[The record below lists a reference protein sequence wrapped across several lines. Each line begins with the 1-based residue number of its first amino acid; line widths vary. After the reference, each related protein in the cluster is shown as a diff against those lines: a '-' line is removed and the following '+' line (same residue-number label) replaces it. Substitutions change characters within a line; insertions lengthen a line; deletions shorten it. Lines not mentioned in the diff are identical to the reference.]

1 MTPTL
6 TGGRLRLLSLP
17 ALCLLAVMLGGADG
31 CGGNPD
37 LAGARQAVGVSDF
50 DRALLNVNTVLTA
63 EPANLEALT
72 LKADILRQL
81 VGRAPDPAAKAARL
95 AEMNSTV
102 RQAIA
107 VNATD
112 PNVGVVRTNAWAL
125 SVNEGNTLLRDASA
139 PAGSAAALFN
149 TAIEFMPDSSQGYFG
164 LGLAELTGGNAPEAV
179 TSLRSAARLSPD
191 DESALYYL
199 GRALLAADQGAEAIT
214 VLSAAT
220 QRFPANA
227 AIRADLLNAYART
240 GRAGEALSL
249 YEAALAASPT
259 AEEEPTLRFN
269 YGTVLLQAG
278 RQADAIAQFER
289 SIALRPD
296 NFDAQYNLGAA
307 YQNQA
312 ADVNTRA
319 NATDD
324 NAENRRLVTER
335 DVLLNRSLPY
345 FERARTLGTEP
356 ADGRSSCEALFRVY
370 TTLGRIDDA
379 RGVATC
385 AGQTMN

>member
-37 LAGARQAVGVSDF
+37 LAGARQAIGVSDF
-50 DRALLNVNTVLTA
+50 DRALVNVNTVLAA

-72 LKADILRQL
+72 LKADILRQQ
-81 VGRAPDPAAKAARL
+81 VGRAPDAAAKAAL
-95 AEMNSTV
+95 VAEMNATV

-107 VNATD
+107 INAAD

-139 PAGSAAALFN
+139 PEGASIPLFN
-149 TAIEFMPDSSQGYFG
+149 AAVEFMPDSSQGYFG
-164 LGLAELTGGNAPEAV
+164 LGLAELTRGNAVEAIA
-179 TSLRSAARLSPD
+179 SLRSATRLSPD

-227 AIRADLLNAYART
+227 ALRADLLNAYART

-249 YEAALAASPT
+249 YEAALVSPT
-259 AEEEPTLRFN
+259 PEEEPTLRFN

-312 ADVNTRA
+312 ADVNRRA
-319 NATDD
+319 NETDD
-324 NAENRRLVTER
+324 NAENRRLVTQR

-345 FERARTLGTEP
+345 FERSRSLGTEP
-356 ADGRSSCEALFRVY
+356 SDGRSACEALFRVY

-379 RGVATC
+379 RSVATC

>member
-37 LAGARQAVGVSDF
+37 LAGARQAVGVNDY
-50 DRALLNVNTVLTA
+50 DRALVNVNTVLA
-63 EPANLEALT
+63 ADPANLEALT
-72 LKADILRQL
+72 LKADILRQQ
-81 VGRAPDPAAKAARL
+81 VGRAPDAAAKAAL
-95 AEMNSTV
+95 VTEMNATV

-107 VNATD
+107 INATD
-112 PNVGVVRTNAWAL
+112 SDVSVVRTNAWAL
-125 SVNEGNTLLRDASA
+125 SVNEGNTLLRDPAAPEGASV
-139 PAGSAAALFN
+139 PLFN
-149 TAIEFMPDSSQGYFG
+149 AAVEFMPDSSQGYFG
-164 LGLAELTGGNAPEAV
+164 LGLAELTRGNSVEAIA
-179 TSLRSAARLSPD
+179 SLRSATRLSPN
-191 DESALYYL
+191 DESAVYYL

-227 AIRADLLNAYART
+227 ALRADLLNAYART

-249 YEAALAASPT
+249 YEAALVSPS

-312 ADVNTRA
+312 ADVNARA

-345 FERARTLGTEP
+345 FERARALGAEP